1 MKNAQFGM
9 GQDAYEGSIR
19 VTGQNALL
27 EGDAMSFW
35 IDKQS
40 LMMRRLE
47 IDTLLDKKPVTVVA
61 EYQSLPNG
69 PNYQARATLEYPK
82 EKVQVLIENFGHQP
96 LQPAAGSG
104 AQGQA
109 TATGAPPPSQPAT
122 QGHHPHHS
130 RGRSR
135 PHKNLNLRP
144 RVNQSHPRSSTTCS
158 PPSPSILTRSLAR
171 SSSVPPVLFRSARSA
186 SG

>member
-9 GQDAYEGSIR
+9 GQDAYEGSIK

-47 IDTLLDKKPVTVVA
+47 IDTLLHKKPVTVVA

-109 TATGAPPPSQPAT
+109 AATGAPPPSQPAT
-122 QGHHPHHS
+122 QGAPPPS
-130 RGRSR
+130 QSGDAAGRTKTSTSAPEPTNPTRGARQPAR
-135 PHKNLNLRP
+135 PHRP
-144 RVNQSHPRSSTTCS
+144 LS
-158 PPSPSILTRSLAR
+158 
-171 SSSVPPVLFRSARSA
+171 
-186 SG
+186 